1 MKYILFIALLLS
13 ASCDNSSTIWN
24 ILRPHFSRAGT
35 AAIMGNLE
43 AESNLK
49 SVIYQNSY
57 KDSVGLTDQQYVDKV
72 NSDAYP
78 ENKFVHDQVGF
89 GLAQWTYYSRKQGL
103 YNTCKKN
110 SPHNIGDLHCQANY
124 VVTELR
130 TENGK
135 LYNALTNDGDLYTL
149 TSRVCK
155 EYERPAVNNVD
166 TRYSYAKK
174 WYDRYK

>member
-57 KDSVGLTDQQYVDKV
+57 KDSVGLTDQQYVDEV
-72 NSDAYP
+72 NSGAYP
-78 ENKFVHDQVGF
+78 ENKFVLQ
-89 GLAQWTYYSRKQGL
+89 LK
-103 YNTCKKN
+103 
-110 SPHNIGDLHCQANY
+110 I
-124 VVTELR
+124 
-130 TENGK
+130 
-135 LYNALTNDGDLYTL
+135 
-149 TSRVCK
+149 
-155 EYERPAVNNVD
+155 
-166 TRYSYAKK
+166 
-174 WYDRYK
+174 

>member
-24 ILRPHFSRAGT
+24 ILRPYFSKAGT

-43 AESNLK
+43 AESNLQ

-57 KDSVGLTDQQYVDKV
+57 KGSVGLTDQQYVDQV
-72 NSDAYP
+72 NSGVYS
-78 ENKFVHDQVGF
+78 EYNFVHDQVGF

-103 YNTCKKN
+103 YNACKAN
-110 SPHNIGDLHCQANY
+110 SPYNIGDLYCQANY
-124 VVTELR
+124 IITELR
-130 TENGK
+130 NEKGK
-135 LYNALTNDGDLYTL
+135 LYNALTKEDDLKTL

-155 EYERPAVNNVD
+155 EYEQPAVNNID
-166 TRYSYAKK
+166 TRYSYAQK
-174 WYDRYK
+174 WYNRYN